1 MKLEIACFN
10 LRAALIAH
18 ENMADRIELCS
29 DISVG
34 GLTPEF
40 DTVTAARTK
49 LSVDLFVM
57 IRPRGGDFVYNDS
70 EFKQMKKDIIKLK
83 KMRVE
88 GFVFGILNDNK
99 TINKKQN
106 KELVKLA
113 DPLPC
118 TFHRAFDEVSNPR
131 QALEDIID
139 CGFKTILTSGQK
151 STAVEG
157 INLLTELIHK
167 AENRIAIMPGGG
179 VRSSTISL
187 LKNKIETA
195 YFHSSA
201 IIDNGEYP
209 NVKEI
214 QLLRKKLNEK

>member
-29 DISVG
+29 NISVG
-34 GLTPEF
+34 GLTPEY
-40 DTVTAARTK
+40 DTVTSARTK

-57 IRPRGGDFVYNDS
+57 IRPRGGDFVYSDS

-83 KMRVE
+83 KMRVD
-88 GFVFGILNDNK
+88 GFVFGILNNNK
-99 TINKKQN
+99 SVNKKQN

-113 DPLPC
+113 APLPC

-131 QALEDIID
+131 QALEDIIE
-139 CGFKTILTSGQK
+139 CCFKTILTSGQK
-151 STAVEG
+151 STAVDG

-167 AENRIAIMPGGG
+167 AENRIVIMPGGG

-187 LKNKIETA
+187 LKSKIDTA

-214 QLLRKKLNEK
+214 QLLRRKLNEK

>member
-34 GLTPEF
+34 GLTPEY

-57 IRPRGGDFVYNDS
+57 IRPRGGDFVYS
-70 EFKQMKKDIIKLK
+70 EKEFKQMKKDIIQLK
-83 KMRVE
+83 KMRVD

-99 TINKKQN
+99 SVNKKQN

-113 DPLPC
+113 APLPC

-131 QALEDIID
+131 QALEDIIE

-151 STAVEG
+151 STVVDG

-167 AENRIAIMPGGG
+167 AENRIVIMPSGG
-179 VRSSTISL
+179 VRSSNISL
-187 LKNKIETA
+187 LKNKIDTP

-201 IIDNGEYP
+201 IIDNGEHP

-214 QLLRKKLNEK
+214 QLLRRKLNEK

>member
-34 GLTPEF
+34 GLTPEY

-57 IRPRGGDFVYNDS
+57 IRPRGGDFVYS
-70 EFKQMKKDIIKLK
+70 EKEFKQMKKDIIQLK
-83 KMRVE
+83 KMRVD

-99 TINKKQN
+99 SVNKKQN

-113 DPLPC
+113 APLPC

-131 QALEDIID
+131 QALEDIIE

-151 STAVEG
+151 STVVDG

-167 AENRIAIMPGGG
+167 AENRIVIMPGGG
-179 VRSSTISL
+179 VRSSNISL

-209 NVKEI
+209 NIKEI

>member
-34 GLTPEF
+34 GLTPEY

-57 IRPRGGDFVYNDS
+57 IRPRGGDFVYSDS

-83 KMRVE
+83 KMRVD
-88 GFVFGILNDNK
+88 GFVFGIINDNK
-99 TINKKQN
+99 TVNKKQN
-106 KELVKLA
+106 KELVKLSA
-113 DPLPC
+113 PLPC

-131 QALEDIID
+131 QALEDIVE

-151 STAVEG
+151 STAVDG

-167 AENRIAIMPGGG
+167 AENRIVIMPGGG
-179 VRSSTISL
+179 VRSSNISL
-187 LKNKIETA
+187 LKNKIDTA

-201 IIDNGEYP
+201 IIGSGEYP
-209 NVKEI
+209 NVKEL
-214 QLLRKKLNEK
+214 QLLRKRLNEK

>member
-34 GLTPEF
+34 GLTPEY

-57 IRPRGGDFVYNDS
+57 IRPRGGDFVYS
-70 EFKQMKKDIIKLK
+70 EKEFKQMKKDIIQLK
-83 KMRVE
+83 KMRVD

-99 TINKKQN
+99 TVNKKQN

-113 DPLPC
+113 APLPC

-131 QALEDIID
+131 QALEDIIE

-151 STAVEG
+151 STVVDG

-167 AENRIAIMPGGG
+167 AENRIVIMPGGG
-179 VRSSTISL
+179 VRSSNISL

-209 NVKEI
+209 NIKEI